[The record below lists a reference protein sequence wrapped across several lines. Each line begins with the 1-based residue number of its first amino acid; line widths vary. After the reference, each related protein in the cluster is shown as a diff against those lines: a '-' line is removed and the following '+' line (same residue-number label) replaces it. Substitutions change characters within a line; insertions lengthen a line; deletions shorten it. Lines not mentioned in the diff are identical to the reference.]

1 MLHETLQQVDGQGE
15 DDGGVLLGGDG
26 VQRLQVTQ
34 LKSGRRL
41 RDDVSG
47 FLQGARGFLFPLG
60 RDYLGDRDIDRYIDR
75 DHRGDRDI
83 DRYIDR
89 DHLGDRDIDRCIDRD
104 HLGDRAIDRCI
115 DRDHLG
121 DRYRQVYRPRSPG

>member
-1 MLHETLQQVDGQGE
+1 MTISPGLGLQLDAATFVLHEPLQQVDGQGE

-26 VQRLQVTQ
+26 VQRLQVAQ

-47 FLQGARGFLFPLG
+47 FLQGTGGFLLALG
-60 RDYLGDRDIDRYIDR
+60 RDHL
-75 DHRGDRDI
+75 GDRDI

-89 DHLGDRDIDRCIDRD
+89 DHLGDR
-104 HLGDRAIDRCI
+104 A
-115 DRDHLG
+115 
-121 DRYRQVYRPRSPG
+121 

>member
-1 MLHETLQQVDGQGE
+1 MTISPGLDLQLDAATFVLHETLQQVYGQGE

-26 VQRLQVTQ
+26 VQRLQVAQ
-34 LKSGRRL
+34 LKSGWRL

-60 RDYLGDRDIDRYIDR
+60 RDHL
-75 DHRGDRDI
+75 GDRDI

-89 DHLGDRDIDRCIDRD
+89 DHLGDRDID
-104 HLGDRAIDRCI
+104 
-115 DRDHLG
+115 
-121 DRYRQVYRPRSPG
+121 VYRPRSPG